1 MAIDERALYETLEL
15 TYPEENTEQEDTGDA
30 ESGDNASANEEGR
43 DAQENGADS
52 RRESGEAEE
61 GGEGQDL
68 EDGEADLEKPGE
80 AEKSQQDKEKRAR
93 AAESRRKAQQRR
105 AVEEAIAQERAE
117 EERRWKEFFATAG
130 LKSPVDGKPITTR
143 EEYEAYQRAAEER
156 RIRQNLQKGQLLPED
171 IEAIVRKTIAQQAQN
186 GRFGEDPR
194 KTSEAF
200 AEERGG
206 TRERGEPWQTGGASK
221 ADFGPTKGREVTQE
235 QVDAELEEIQRLDPE
250 MVDLKTILESE
261 TGEEF
266 RAVVSRG
273 ASFLEAFKL
282 ANFDR
287 LRQKASAETAR
298 RAEQAAMNKA
308 RSKDHLQTSRTSG
321 SGNVAVPA
329 DVKEMYRYLMP
340 GKTDAEIMEHYNRTL
355 REKKK

>member
-1 MAIDERALYETLEL
+1 MAIDERALYESLDL
-15 TYPEENTEQEDTGDA
+15 TYPEEDTTAREAAGEAD
-30 ESGDNASANEEGR
+30 GGNNASANEER
-43 DAQENGADS
+43 RGAPEDGAES
-52 RRESGEAEE
+52 RREGREAKSGAGEEEDQGYGEE
-61 GGEGQDL
+61 GE
-68 EDGEADLEKPGE
+68 EKPE
-80 AEKSQQDKEKRAR
+80 TVEKGQQDKEKRAR
-93 AAESRRKAQQRR
+93 AAESRRQAQQRR
-105 AVEEAIAQERAE
+105 AVEEAIAQERAAE
-117 EERRWKEFFATAG
+117 DQRWKEFFATAG

-143 EEYEAYQRAAEER
+143 EEYEAYQRAVEER

-171 IEAIVRKTIAQQAQN
+171 IEAIVRKTIAQTKDAAQEK
-186 GRFGEDPR
+186 RQESAPDR
-194 KTSEAF
+194 MA
-200 AEERGG
+200 A
-206 TRERGEPWQTGGASK
+206 
-221 ADFGPTKGREVTQE
+221 KGREVTQE
-235 QVDAELEEIQRLDPE
+235 QVDAELEEIRRLDPE

-266 RAVVSRG
+266 RAAVSRG

>member
-1 MAIDERALYETLEL
+1 MAIDERALYESMGL
-15 TYPEENTEQEDTGDA
+15 TYQEENHEQEAEGEA
-30 ESGDNASANEEGR
+30 ESENNASANEERRG
-43 DAQENGADS
+43 AQENGAES

-93 AAESRRKAQQRR
+93 AAKSRRQAQQRR

-117 EERRWKEFFATAG
+117 EDRRWKEFFATAG

-143 EEYEAYQRAAEER
+143 EEYEAYQRAVEER

-171 IEAIVRKTIAQQAQN
+171 IEAIVRKTIAQTKDTVQEKRQESAPD
-186 GRFGEDPR
+186 RM
-194 KTSEAF
+194 A
-200 AEERGG
+200 AE
-206 TRERGEPWQTGGASK
+206 
-221 ADFGPTKGREVTQE
+221 GREVTQE
-235 QVDAELEEIQRLDPE
+235 QVDAELEEIRRLDPE

-266 RAVVSRG
+266 RAAVSRG

>member
-1 MAIDERALYETLEL
+1 MAIDERALYESMGL
-15 TYPEENTEQEDTGDA
+15 TYPEENHEQEAAGEA
-30 ESGDNASANEEGR
+30 ESENNASANEERRG
-43 DAQENGADS
+43 AQENGAES
-52 RRESGEAEE
+52 RREDEEAEE
-61 GGEGQDL
+61 NGVEQDRENEEEGQ
-68 EDGEADLEKPGE
+68 EEPEADEKAKKE
-80 AEKSQQDKEKRAR
+80 KEKRAR
-93 AAESRRKAQQRR
+93 AAESRRQAQQRK
-105 AVEEAIAQERAE
+105 AVEEAVARERAAE
-117 EERRWKEFFATAG
+117 EQRWKDFFATAG

-143 EEYEAYQRAAEER
+143 EEYEAYQRAVEER

-171 IEAIVRKTIAQQAQN
+171 IEAIVRKAIAQQQQDVRKDQN
-186 GRFGEDPR
+186 QESEPERTAT
-194 KTSEAF
+194 TS
-200 AEERGG
+200 R
-206 TRERGEPWQTGGASK
+206 T
-221 ADFGPTKGREVTQE
+221 VTQE
-235 QVDAELEEIQRLDPE
+235 QVDAELAEIRRLDPE

-261 TGEEF
+261 TGKEF
-266 RAVVSRG
+266 QAAVSRG
-273 ASFLEAFKL
+273 ASFIEAFKL